1 MGGGQCMLPPL
12 ASLLLVLNM
21 ALKTV
26 IDLLLLLGK
35 LPDDKDVITTD
46 LRANVN
52 MDGLMFEVD
61 ELMNNELSSFS
72 TEDLRHLLEALI
84 QIQADNG
91 DMKVEKSSKIYGI
104 EQPTVLSERSNASS
118 INTVDNSLAHLAGES
133 KDDISEDEEQSFT
146 DAELQL
152 MSEKIAGELEA
163 MLQEDSSI
171 PAEIDEADIEEAYE
185 EFLNEQQ
192 TILPVPATKGS

>member
-1 MGGGQCMLPPL
+1 
-12 ASLLLVLNM
+12 
-21 ALKTV
+21 
-26 IDLLLLLGK
+26 LLLLLGK

-61 ELMNNELSSFS
+61 ELINNELSSFS

-84 QIQADNG
+84 QIQAENG

-118 INTVDNSLAHLAGES
+118 IVNTVDNSLAHLAEES
-133 KDDISEDEEQSFT
+133 TDDISEDESEDEEQSFT

>member
-1 MGGGQCMLPPL
+1 MYATTP
-12 ASLLLVLNM
+12 SIT
-21 ALKTV
+21 ALSAEYGAENCEDGSTGPNCEPAYVTDKDGENFRTV

-91 DMKVEKSSKIYGI
+91 DMKVEKTSKIYGI
-104 EQPTVLSERSNASS
+104 EQPTLLLERSNASS
-118 INTVDNSLAHLAGES
+118 IVNTVDNSVAHLAEES
-133 KDDISEDEEQSFT
+133 TDDISEDEQSFT
-146 DAELQL
+146 DAEL
-152 MSEKIAGELEA
+152 
-163 MLQEDSSI
+163 
-171 PAEIDEADIEEAYE
+171 
-185 EFLNEQQ
+185 
-192 TILPVPATKGS
+192 